1 MFTTLST
8 FAHAG
13 HAHDMNTMTL
23 GETID
28 HCMPII
34 VGSGIIIVILLVVI
48 AYLLVTWQPKPLQ
61 TAAKNRRNPDEIYQ
75 YLLIRTAYA

>member
-13 HAHDMNTMTL
+13 HAHDMNNMTL

-48 AYLLVTWQPKPLQ
+48 AYLLVTWQSKPQ
-61 TAAKNRRNPDEIYQ
+61 HTAAKKSKKS
-75 YLLIRTAYA
+75 